1 MHAAY
6 FGAERGFVRRQ
17 ISIYRFDRAERFLLG
32 RSYRRRRKNDCTL
45 ARNGASHSAEPRFV
59 TIRHVRA
66 DGAVNMLVDKTGQN
80 YRPAR

>member
-6 FGAERGFVRRQ
+6 FG
-17 ISIYRFDRAERFLLG
+17 
-32 RSYRRRRKNDCTL
+32 
-45 ARNGASHSAEPRFV
+45 AEPRFV